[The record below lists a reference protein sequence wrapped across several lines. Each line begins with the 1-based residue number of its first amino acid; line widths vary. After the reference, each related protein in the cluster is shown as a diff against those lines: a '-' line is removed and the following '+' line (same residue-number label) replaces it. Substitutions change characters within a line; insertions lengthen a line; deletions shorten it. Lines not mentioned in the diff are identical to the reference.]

1 MPVRNRFAEMLP
13 EIIEWRRDLHE
24 NPEIMYE
31 THRTAGIVAEK
42 LESFGCD
49 EVTTGIGRVGVVG
62 VIKGKT
68 DTSGRVIGLR
78 ADMDAL
84 PIIEETGLDYASKI
98 PGAMH
103 ACGHDGHTA
112 MLLGTAKYL
121 AETRNFDGTCVVFF
135 QPAEEGGGGSLE
147 MINDGLLERWNIDE
161 VYAIHN
167 KPGLDAGQFAMR
179 PGPIMAAAD
188 QFEIYVTGR
197 GGHAAEPHLGI
208 DATLVASHIVVALQ
222 SVVARNVD
230 PMKQAVLTV
239 STFNASSQANNVIS
253 ETAVLTGTVRSMDGD
268 VQDFIER
275 RLSEVCESTAAA
287 FGATAKVDY
296 HRGYPATVNAVE
308 NTKIAVEVA
317 KDIAGSAD
325 DNTPAVMGAEDF
337 SYLLERRPGTF
348 IFLGNG
354 DSAGWHHPKF
364 NFNDEIIPAGCSWF
378 AGMVET
384 RMPAK

>member
-13 EIIEWRRDLHE
+13 EIIDWRRDLHE

-31 THRTAGIVAEK
+31 THRTAGIVADK
-42 LESFGCD
+42 LKSFGCD
-49 EVTTGIGRVGVVG
+49 EVTPGIGRVGVVG
-62 VIKGKT
+62 VIKGRT
-68 DTSGRVIGLR
+68 DTSGRVVGLR

-84 PIIEETGLDYASKI
+84 PIVEETGLDYASKV

-121 AETRNFDGTCVVFF
+121 AETRNFDGTCVVIF

-147 MINDGLLERWNIDE
+147 MIKDGLLDRWDIDE

-167 KPGLDAGQFAMR
+167 KPGLGVGQFAMR

-188 QFEIYVTGR
+188 QFEIQVTGR
-197 GGHAAEPHLGI
+197 GGHAAEPHLGV

-239 STFNASSQANNVIS
+239 STFNASSQAYNVIS

-268 VQDFIER
+268 VQDLVER
-275 RLSEVCESTAAA
+275 RLSEICEMTAAS
-287 FGATAKVDY
+287 FGATATVDY
-296 HRGYPATVNAVE
+296 HRGYPATVNSVE
-308 NTKIAVEVA
+308 NTQFAVDVA
-317 KDIAGSAD
+317 TEIAGSAD
-325 DNTPAVMGAEDF
+325 GNTPAVMGAEDF
-337 SYLLERRPGTF
+337 SYMLERRPGTF

-354 DSAGWHHPKF
+354 DSAGWHHPKY
-364 NFNDEIIPAGCSWF
+364 NFNDEAIPAGCSWF
-378 AGMVET
+378 AGMVES